1 MTGKLA
7 VVDRDGTIIVEP
19 DRPEGIDPRETF
31 PLKSEEQ
38 VVFMDG
44 AIEGLRALKEKGYLL
59 VLATNQTF
67 LGTPKHPQDVFDKVM
82 NKMNSE
88 LAKEA
93 VSFDFMMVCPHGPDD
108 NCTCRKPNTGGMTQ
122 FLSEHP
128 DIDLSASYMF
138 GDRPTD
144 DEFAKNLG
152 VNFVPIETNGKF
164 HLPKEIEVEI
174 VDEDSKDKK

>member
-1 MTGKLA
+1 MTEKLA

-19 DRPEGIDPRETF
+19 ERPKDVDPRETF

-44 AIEGLRALKEKGYLL
+44 AIEGLKTLRKKGYLL
-59 VLATNQTF
+59 ALATNQTF
-67 LGTPKHPQDVFDKVM
+67 LGTPKHPQDIFDRVM

-93 VSFDFMMVCPHGPDD
+93 ASFDFIMVCPHGPDD
-108 NCTCRKPNTGGMTQ
+108 NCTCRKPNTGGMTR

-144 DEFAKNLG
+144 GEFAKNLG

-164 HLPKEIEVEI
+164 QLPKEIEGEV
-174 VDEDSKDKK
+174 VNDKKEKK